1 MITDPCVVRLLAEGG
16 SIEIFGSKEPDGEWG
31 FVGRCSNVEITDDGN
46 DAVTVSGVPRCRD
59 LAELVP
65 SRWAS
70 LFPVRLHPD
79 LRPWFRDRYESS
91 IATLPAWQQES
102 HEQTQGQ
109 RWRAL
114 FESAPPDRW
123 SEEDEF

>member
-16 SIEIFGSKEPDGEWG
+16 SIEIFGSKEPDGEWS

-46 DAVTVSGVPRCRD
+46 DAVMVSGVPRCRD

-91 IATLPAWQQES
+91 IAALPAWQQES
-102 HEQTQGQ
+102 HEQTQGH

-114 FESAPPDRW
+114 FESTAPDRW